1 MQRSI
6 RDVWVSGWVHRT
18 TIEWT
23 RRIWCTHISFLP
35 YNWINVCSLVNPLNS
50 WEFVWVGSLTEANEF
65 NSSLMC
71 CISVHLLVAHLSLWF
86 FSGYFRLLGTVI
98 ERHTTPLV
106 WFILE
111 FRLHL
116 PLLSSPPR
124 VPASQSS
131 HCSVRDDKFSFQFVT
146 THSTRT
152 HALKAW
158 HTKHSPPP
166 VCHSCVNFILSCSCF
181 SFLPLVLQVHELSA
195 SLPTLCLAAVGFMEH
210 MMSIECLQ
218 RWVNNLL
225 HSSSSPSCST

>member
-1 MQRSI
+1 MRRGALYNREKYAEHAAALLWHIRMQRSI

-35 YNWINVCSLVNPLNS
+35 HNWINVCSLVNPLNS

-71 CISVHLLVAHLSLWF
+71 CISVHSLVAHLSLWF

-116 PLLSSPPR
+116 PLLSS
-124 VPASQSS
+124 SS
-131 HCSVRDDKFSFQFVT
+131 
-146 THSTRT
+146 
-152 HALKAW
+152 A
-158 HTKHSPPP
+158 
-166 VCHSCVNFILSCSCF
+166 
-181 SFLPLVLQVHELSA
+181 
-195 SLPTLCLAAVGFMEH
+195 CLTIFP
-210 MMSIECLQ
+210 LQ
-218 RWVNNLL
+218 R
-225 HSSSSPSCST
+225 